1 MKRFKIFPKV
11 LFYTFGFMLL
21 ITAAAHGLLCFLT
34 PRAAV
39 NFRLTPEAADLSV
52 IAKLN
57 VSEYVAQAIQRVLP
71 LSFLLCLTLSA
82 VCSLLFSRGI
92 TGPVKQ
98 MSATVEKM
106 SRMEK
111 DAACAVRLGD
121 EIGTLAQNINVLYQ
135 NLQATIETLELEKRR
150 IREME
155 QSKIDFLR
163 AASHELK
170 TPVTA
175 LNVTLE
181 SMLLGVG
188 KYKDYGLY
196 LPECKRIAERLA
208 DMIHEIL
215 DTSRAELSAGE
226 EAAVPVELSEFL
238 PPLCEPYALI
248 AKARGIPFDL
258 SLENSFS
265 AVLPPRLFGK
275 AVANILANAV
285 TYTKEGQA
293 VSISLE
299 GRGIVIENECVP
311 IPADALPHIFK
322 PFYRPDYAR
331 GRDEGG
337 NGLGLYLVDTLL
349 QAIGVSYSFL
359 PIQRPDGMRFTI
371 YL

>member
-11 LFYTFGFMLL
+11 FCYTFGFMLL

-34 PRAAV
+34 PKAAV
-39 NFRLTPEAADLSV
+39 NLRLTPEAAELSV

-92 TGPVKQ
+92 TGPVTQ

-111 DAACAVRLGD
+111 DAACAIRTED
-121 EIGTLAQNINVLYQ
+121 EIGALAQNINVLFQ
-135 NLQATIETLELEKRR
+135 NLLATIETLELEKRR

-188 KYKDYGLY
+188 KYKDYGVY
-196 LPECKRIAERLA
+196 LPECKKIAERLA

-215 DTSRAELSAGE
+215 DTSRAELSAAE
-226 EAAVPVELSEFL
+226 EAVPVELSEFL
-238 PPLCEPYALI
+238 PPLCEPYELI
-248 AKARGIPFDL
+248 AKARGLAFEL
-258 SLENSFS
+258 SVENGFS
-265 AVLPPRLFGK
+265 AVLPPRLFRK
-275 AVANILANAV
+275 AIANILANAV
-285 TYTKEGQA
+285 SYTKEGQA
-293 VSISLE
+293 VSVYMKERSL
-299 GRGIVIENECVP
+299 VIENECVP

-337 NGLGLYLVDTLL
+337 TGLGLYLVDTLL
-349 QAIGVSYSFL
+349 QAIGVSYSFS
-359 PIQRPDGMRFTI
+359 PMQHPDGMRFTI